1 MKMRI
6 LATFTLATACLVAG
20 AQPAWSRSIDLH
32 TAGDVAKGAASI
44 HGEVQRVDCW
54 RAMGPL
60 HTRLRNLA
68 ICVARVRTPS
78 GAGCFV
84 IYDLRT
90 AGKRKRGAR
99 IIRSWAPWCA
109 NPRTRAHPASNKS
122 RRATTLVRRAARRY
136 GPVGDV
142 SCKTVRRAGA
152 RPIWG
157 RILCVAWIKSWPRC
171 GVMYEVRRTP
181 RGLAVIASYVPWC
194 ASLPRWA

>member
-6 LATFTLATACLVAG
+6 LATFALVVAYIAAG
-20 AQPAWSRSIDLH
+20 AQPASSRSIDLSS
-32 TAGDVAKGAASI
+32 ARDAVNGAASV
-44 HGEVQRVDCW
+44 HGEVQRIDCW

-60 HTRLRNLA
+60 HTRLRNMA

-90 AGKRKRGAR
+90 AGRGVKIA
-99 IIRSWAPWCA
+99 RSWTPWCA
-109 NPRTRAHPASNKS
+109 SPRTPAQ
-122 RRATTLVRRAARRY
+122 ATSVENRGAKKLVRQAARRY
-136 GPVGDV
+136 GEVGKV
-142 SCKTVRRAGA
+142 ECNTARRAGA

-157 RILCVAWIKSWPRC
+157 RTLCVAWMKSWPRC
-171 GVMYEVRRTP
+171 GVMYEVQRTP
-181 RGLAVIASYVPWC
+181 TGLAVIATYVPWC

>member
-6 LATFTLATACLVAG
+6 LATFALVVAYIAAG
-20 AQPAWSRSIDLH
+20 AQPAASRSIDLNS
-32 TAGDVAKGAASI
+32 ARDVVDGAASV

-60 HTRLRNLA
+60 HTRLRNMA
-68 ICVARVRTPS
+68 MCVARVQTQS

-90 AGKRKRGAR
+90 AGKTGQRVKIA
-99 IIRSWAPWCA
+99 RSWAPWCSGTHRLA
-109 NPRTRAHPASNKS
+109 EVASLESRAA
-122 RRATTLVRRAARRY
+122 TLVRRVARRY
-136 GPVGDV
+136 GEVRDVGC
-142 SCKTVRRAGA
+142 STARRAGA

-157 RILCVAWIKSWPRC
+157 RALCVAWIKSWPRC
-171 GVMYEVRRTP
+171 GVLYEVRRTP
-181 RGLAVIASYVPWC
+181 TGLAVVATYVPWC

>member
-20 AQPAWSRSIDLH
+20 AQPAWSRSIDVR
-32 TAGDVAKGAASI
+32 AAEDVARGAASV

-54 RAMGPL
+54 RAMGPV

-68 ICVARVRTPS
+68 TCVARVRTPF
-78 GAGCFV
+78 GASCFV

-90 AGKRKRGAR
+90 AGKRKRAAR

-109 NPRTRAHPASNKS
+109 NPRTRAHPASTGS

-136 GPVGDV
+136 GAVGDV
-142 SCKTVRRAGA
+142 SCRTVRRAGA

-157 RILCVAWIKSWPRC
+157 RVLCVAWMKSWPRC
-171 GVMYEVRRTP
+171 GVLYEVGRTTK
-181 RGLAVIASYVPWC
+181 GLAVVATYVPWC